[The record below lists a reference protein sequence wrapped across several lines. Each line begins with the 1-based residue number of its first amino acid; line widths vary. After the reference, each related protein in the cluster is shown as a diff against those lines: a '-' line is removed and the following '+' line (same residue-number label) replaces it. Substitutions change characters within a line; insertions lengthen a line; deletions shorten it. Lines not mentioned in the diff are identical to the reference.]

1 MALAMNTD
9 EQNRDELLTRSIK
22 TIYPSKEAFSEV
34 LDSGKK
40 LRIYMGIDPTADYVH
55 LGHSTNYIILKRFH
69 ELGHKIIVLI
79 GDFTA
84 MIGDPSDKTSLRKK
98 LTRED
103 VVGNLKTFKEQ
114 ISKILNFEDTQNP
127 IEFKFNNDWLAAL
140 TFEQVIE
147 LASHFTVQQMI
158 QRDAFEKRLKEEKPL
173 YVHEFFYPLMQGY
186 DSVALEA
193 DVEIGGTDQTFNMLA
208 GRTLVKAIQQREK
221 FVIATTLL
229 ENPVTGEKLM
239 SKSLGTGVGLNEEP
253 LSMYQKVMKL
263 PDEGVIQCF
272 IDCTYLSMS
281 KIEELK
287 DMLDKGENPRN
298 IKMQLA
304 FTVVEMYHGKEEAQ
318 QAEKGFISLFQ
329 KKEVTDNLTNLT
341 ADGKSLEELLLE
353 HEIVKSKSELRR
365 LVEGGSVMNF
375 ETKNLLTVESV
386 KETPLP
392 GVYKI
397 TKDIFI
403 KIV

>member
-1 MALAMNTD
+1 MTIDAQKQ
-9 EQNRDELLTRSIK
+9 EELLSRSIK
-22 TIYPSKEAFSEV
+22 AVYPSKEALGE
-34 LDSGKK
+34 LLNTGKK

-103 VVGNLKTFKEQ
+103 VVKNLETFKSQ
-114 ISKILNFEDTQNP
+114 IGKVLNFEDKENP
-127 IEFKFNNDWLAAL
+127 IEFKFNNDWLAPL
-140 TFEQVIE
+140 TFEQVID

-186 DSVALEA
+186 DSVALSA

-239 SKSLGTGVGLNEEP
+239 SKSLGTGVGLNEGAI
-253 LSMYQKVMKL
+253 SMYQKIMKL
-263 PDEGVIQCF
+263 PDEGIVQCF
-272 IDCTYLSMS
+272 IDCTYISLEE
-281 KIEELK
+281 IESFKKELEEG
-287 DMLDKGENPRN
+287 LNPRDM
-298 IKMQLA
+298 KMRLA
-304 FTVVEMYHGKEEAQ
+304 RTIVEMYHSRSESEN
-318 QAEKGFISLFQ
+318 AESEFINVFQ
-329 KKEVTDNLTNLT
+329 KDLLPEEIEEVACNKKTFQ
-341 ADGKSLEELLLE
+341 ELVIATG
-353 HEIVKSKSELRR
+353 IVSSNSELRR
-365 LVEGGSVMNF
+365 LAEAGAITNVDLKEAVGVE
-375 ETKNLLTVESV
+375 NL
-386 KETPLP
+386 KEIPVL
-392 GVYKI
+392 GIYKI
-397 TKDIFI
+397 GKTRFI